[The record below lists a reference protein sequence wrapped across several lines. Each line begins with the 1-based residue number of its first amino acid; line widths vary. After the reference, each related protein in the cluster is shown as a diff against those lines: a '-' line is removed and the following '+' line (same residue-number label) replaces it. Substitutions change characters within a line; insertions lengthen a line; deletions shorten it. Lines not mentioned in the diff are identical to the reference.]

1 MSKKKKPEKS
11 LIAEA
16 IYAALTIILACLF
29 GFFVTFILIKTGAVT
44 VNMNYGTAFF
54 AFIFVCVAAI
64 LLCLWYLRYR
74 KRKEDAVKIREAT
87 EKISRGD
94 YEISL
99 GKLVSDYKKIGE
111 AIETVALRLR
121 QAEEEKDDFIND
133 FSHELKTPI
142 VSIRGFA
149 KLIANRNLS
158 NEEAKEYLSFIVSE
172 SDRLVDLTA
181 STLMLDRLQS
191 NRLEV
196 VEREFGLSELLRK
209 SILTLQPEWEKKN
222 IEIDADFGECTV
234 KSNDELLS
242 RVFINVLDNAIKY
255 SRENGKVGVYVTES
269 DGKISVTIADD
280 GIGMD
285 EETKRRMFDKY
296 FRADKSRN
304 TRGNGLGL
312 ATVKKIAELLELKIT
327 VNSKVDEGT
336 RFTIEIP
343 STKHL

>member
-1 MSKKKKPEKS
+1 MSKKRKPEKS

-16 IYAALTIILACLF
+16 IYAVTAIILACLF

-44 VNMNYGTAFF
+44 VNMSNGIAFF
-54 AFIFVCVAAI
+54 AFVFACVAAI
-64 LLCLWYLRYR
+64 LLCLWYLRYK
-74 KRKEDAVKIREAT
+74 KRGEDAAKIREAT
-87 EKISRGD
+87 DKISRGD

-111 AIETVALRLR
+111 AIETVALKLR
-121 QAEEEKDDFIND
+121 RAEEEKDDFIND

-149 KLIANRNLS
+149 KLIAKGNIS
-158 NEEAKEYLSFIVSE
+158 DEEAKEYLSFIVSE

-181 STLMLDRLQS
+181 STLMLDRIQS

-196 VEREFGLSELLRK
+196 VEREFDLSELLRK

-269 DGKISVTIADD
+269 DENISVTIADD

-312 ATVKKIAELLELKIT
+312 ATVKKIAELLELKI
-327 VNSKVDEGT
+327 KVDSKTDKGT
-336 RFTIEIP
+336 KFTIEIP
-343 STKHL
+343 SA

>member
-1 MSKKKKPEKS
+1 MSKKRKPEKS

-16 IYAALTIILACLF
+16 IYAVTAIILACLF

-44 VNMNYGTAFF
+44 VNMSNGIAFF
-54 AFIFVCVAAI
+54 AFVFACVAAI
-64 LLCLWYLRYR
+64 LLCLWYLRYK
-74 KRKEDAVKIREAT
+74 KRGEDAAKIREAT
-87 EKISRGD
+87 DKISRGD

-111 AIETVALRLR
+111 AIETVALTLR
-121 QAEEEKDDFIND
+121 RAEEEKDDFIND

-149 KLIANRNLS
+149 KLIAKGNIS
-158 NEEAKEYLSFIVSE
+158 DEEAKEYLSFIVSE

-181 STLMLDRLQS
+181 STLMLDRIQS

-196 VEREFGLSELLRK
+196 VEREFDLSELLRK

-269 DGKISVTIADD
+269 DEKISVTIADD

-312 ATVKKIAELLELKIT
+312 ATVKKVAELLELKI
-327 VNSKVDEGT
+327 KVDSKTDKGT
-336 RFTIEIP
+336 KFTIEIP
-343 STKHL
+343 SA

>member
-1 MSKKKKPEKS
+1 MSKKRKPEKS

-16 IYAALTIILACLF
+16 IYAVTAIILACLF
-29 GFFVTFILIKTGAVT
+29 GFFITFILIKTGAVT
-44 VNMNYGTAFF
+44 VNMSNGIAFF
-54 AFIFVCVAAI
+54 AFVFACVAAI
-64 LLCLWYLRYR
+64 LLCLWYLRYK
-74 KRKEDAVKIREAT
+74 KRGEDAAKIREAT
-87 EKISRGD
+87 DKISRGD

-111 AIETVALRLR
+111 AIETVALTLR
-121 QAEEEKDDFIND
+121 RAEEEKDDFIND

-149 KLIANRNLS
+149 KLIAKGNIS
-158 NEEAKEYLSFIVSE
+158 DEEAKEYLSFIVSE

-181 STLMLDRLQS
+181 STLMLDRIQS

-196 VEREFGLSELLRK
+196 VEREFDLSELLRK

-269 DGKISVTIADD
+269 DEKISVTIADD

-312 ATVKKIAELLELKIT
+312 ATVKKIAELLGLKI
-327 VNSKVDEGT
+327 KVDSKTDKGT
-336 RFTIEIP
+336 KFTIEIP
-343 STKHL
+343 SA

>member
-1 MSKKKKPEKS
+1 MSKKRKPEKS

-16 IYAALTIILACLF
+16 IYAVTAIILACLF

-44 VNMNYGTAFF
+44 VNMSNGIAFF
-54 AFIFVCVAAI
+54 AFVFACVAAI
-64 LLCLWYLRYR
+64 LLCLWYLRYK
-74 KRKEDAVKIREAT
+74 KRGDDAAKIREAT
-87 EKISRGD
+87 DKISRGD

-99 GKLVSDYKKIGE
+99 GKLVSDYKKISE
-111 AIETVALRLR
+111 AIETVALTLR
-121 QAEEEKDDFIND
+121 RAEEEKDDFIND

-149 KLIANRNLS
+149 KLIAKGNIS
-158 NEEAKEYLSFIVSE
+158 DEEAKEYLSFIVSE

-181 STLMLDRLQS
+181 STLMLDRIQS

-196 VEREFGLSELLRK
+196 VEREFDLSELLRK

-269 DGKISVTIADD
+269 DEKISVTIADD

-312 ATVKKIAELLELKIT
+312 ATVKKIAELLELKI
-327 VNSKVDEGT
+327 KVDSKTDKGT
-336 RFTIEIP
+336 KFTIEIP
-343 STKHL
+343 SA

>member
-1 MSKKKKPEKS
+1 MSKKRKPEKS

-16 IYAALTIILACLF
+16 IYAVTAIILACLF

-44 VNMNYGTAFF
+44 VNMSNGIAFF
-54 AFIFVCVAAI
+54 AFVFACVAAI
-64 LLCLWYLRYR
+64 LLCLWYLRYK
-74 KRKEDAVKIREAT
+74 KRGEDAAKIREAT
-87 EKISRGD
+87 DKISRGD

-111 AIETVALRLR
+111 AIETVALTLR
-121 QAEEEKDDFIND
+121 RAEEEKDDFIND

-149 KLIANRNLS
+149 KLIAKGNIS
-158 NEEAKEYLSFIVSE
+158 DEEAKEYLSFIVSE

-181 STLMLDRLQS
+181 STLMLDRIQS

-196 VEREFGLSELLRK
+196 VEREFDLSELLRK

-269 DGKISVTIADD
+269 DEKISVTIADD

-312 ATVKKIAELLELKIT
+312 ATVKKIAELLELKI
-327 VNSKVDEGT
+327 KVDSKTDKGT
-336 RFTIEIP
+336 KFTIELP
-343 STKHL
+343 SA

>member
-1 MSKKKKPEKS
+1 MSKKRKPEKS

-16 IYAALTIILACLF
+16 IYAVTAIILACLF

-44 VNMNYGTAFF
+44 VNMSNGIAFF
-54 AFIFVCVAAI
+54 AFVFACVAAI
-64 LLCLWYLRYR
+64 LLCLWYLRYK
-74 KRKEDAVKIREAT
+74 KRGEDAAKIREAT
-87 EKISRGD
+87 DKISRGD

-111 AIETVALRLR
+111 AIETVALTLR
-121 QAEEEKDDFIND
+121 RAEEEKDDFIND

-149 KLIANRNLS
+149 KLIAKGNIS
-158 NEEAKEYLSFIVSE
+158 DEEAKEYLSFIVSE

-181 STLMLDRLQS
+181 STLMLDRIQS

-196 VEREFGLSELLRK
+196 VEREFDLSELLRK

-269 DGKISVTIADD
+269 DEKISVTIADD

-312 ATVKKIAELLELKIT
+312 ATVKKIAELLELKI
-327 VNSKVDEGT
+327 KVDSKTDKGT
-336 RFTIEIP
+336 KFTIEIP
-343 STKHL
+343 SS

>member
-1 MSKKKKPEKS
+1 MSEKRKPEKS

-16 IYAALTIILACLF
+16 IYAVTAIILACLF

-44 VNMNYGTAFF
+44 VNMSNGIAFF
-54 AFIFVCVAAI
+54 AFVFACVAAI
-64 LLCLWYLRYR
+64 LLCLWYLRYK
-74 KRKEDAVKIREAT
+74 KRGEDAAKIREAT
-87 EKISRGD
+87 DKISRGD

-111 AIETVALRLR
+111 AIETVALTLR
-121 QAEEEKDDFIND
+121 RAEEEKDDFIND

-149 KLIANRNLS
+149 KLIAKGNIS
-158 NEEAKEYLSFIVSE
+158 DEEAKEYLSFIVSE

-181 STLMLDRLQS
+181 STLMLDRIQS

-196 VEREFGLSELLRK
+196 VEREFDLSELLRK

-269 DGKISVTIADD
+269 DEKISVTIADD

-312 ATVKKIAELLELKIT
+312 ATVKKIAELLELKI
-327 VNSKVDEGT
+327 KVDSKTDKGT
-336 RFTIEIP
+336 KFTIEIP
-343 STKHL
+343 SA

>member
-1 MSKKKKPEKS
+1 MSKKRKPEKS

-16 IYAALTIILACLF
+16 IYAVTAIILACLF

-44 VNMNYGTAFF
+44 VNMSNGIAFF
-54 AFIFVCVAAI
+54 AFVFACVAAI
-64 LLCLWYLRYR
+64 LLCLWYLRYK
-74 KRKEDAVKIREAT
+74 KRGEDAAKIREAT
-87 EKISRGD
+87 DKISRGD

-111 AIETVALRLR
+111 AIETVALKLR
-121 QAEEEKDDFIND
+121 RAEEEKDDFIND

-149 KLIANRNLS
+149 KLIAKGNIS
-158 NEEAKEYLSFIVSE
+158 DEEAKEYLSFIVSE

-181 STLMLDRLQS
+181 STLMLDRIQS

-196 VEREFGLSELLRK
+196 IEREFDLSELLRK

-269 DGKISVTIADD
+269 DEKISVTIADD

-312 ATVKKIAELLELKIT
+312 ATVKKIAELLELKI
-327 VNSKVDEGT
+327 KVDSKTDKGT
-336 RFTIEIP
+336 KFTIEIP
-343 STKHL
+343 SA

>member
-1 MSKKKKPEKS
+1 MNKKRKPEKS

-16 IYAALTIILACLF
+16 IYAVTAIILACLF

-44 VNMNYGTAFF
+44 VNMSNGIAFF
-54 AFIFVCVAAI
+54 AFVFTCVAAI
-64 LLCLWYLRYR
+64 LLCLWYLRYK
-74 KRKEDAVKIREAT
+74 KRGEDAAKIREAT
-87 EKISRGD
+87 DKISRGD

-111 AIETVALRLR
+111 AIETVALTLR
-121 QAEEEKDDFIND
+121 RAEEEKDDFIND

-149 KLIANRNLS
+149 KLIAKGNIS
-158 NEEAKEYLSFIVSE
+158 DEEAKEYLSFIVSE

-181 STLMLDRLQS
+181 STLMLDRIQS

-196 VEREFGLSELLRK
+196 VEREFDLSELLRK

-255 SRENGKVGVYVTES
+255 SREKGKVGVYVTES
-269 DGKISVTIADD
+269 DEKISVTIADD

-312 ATVKKIAELLELKIT
+312 ATVKKIAELLELKI
-327 VNSKVDEGT
+327 KVDSKTDKGT
-336 RFTIEIP
+336 KFTIEIP
-343 STKHL
+343 SA

>member
-1 MSKKKKPEKS
+1 MSKKRKPEKS

-16 IYAALTIILACLF
+16 IYAVTAIILACLF

-44 VNMNYGTAFF
+44 VNMGNGIAFF
-54 AFIFVCVAAI
+54 AFVFACVAAI
-64 LLCLWYLRYR
+64 LLCLWYLRYK
-74 KRKEDAVKIREAT
+74 KRGEDAAKIREAT
-87 EKISRGD
+87 DKISRGD

-111 AIETVALRLR
+111 AIETVALKLR
-121 QAEEEKDDFIND
+121 RAEEEKDDFIND

-149 KLIANRNLS
+149 KLIAKGNIS
-158 NEEAKEYLSFIVSE
+158 DEEAKEYLSFIVSE

-181 STLMLDRLQS
+181 STLMLDRIQS

-196 VEREFGLSELLRK
+196 VEREFDLSELLRK

-234 KSNDELLS
+234 KSNDELLN

-269 DGKISVTIADD
+269 DEKISVTIADD

-312 ATVKKIAELLELKIT
+312 ATVKKVAELLELKI
-327 VNSKVDEGT
+327 KVDSKTDKGT
-336 RFTIEIP
+336 KFTIEIP
-343 STKHL
+343 SA

>member
-1 MSKKKKPEKS
+1 MSKKRKPEKS

-16 IYAALTIILACLF
+16 IYAVTAIILACLF
-29 GFFVTFILIKTGAVT
+29 GFFVTFTLIKTGAVT
-44 VNMNYGTAFF
+44 VNMSNGIAFF
-54 AFIFVCVAAI
+54 AFVFACVAAI
-64 LLCLWYLRYR
+64 LLCLWYLRYK
-74 KRKEDAVKIREAT
+74 KRGEDAAKIREAT
-87 EKISRGD
+87 DKISRGD

-111 AIETVALRLR
+111 AIETVALTLR
-121 QAEEEKDDFIND
+121 RAEEEKDDFIND

-149 KLIANRNLS
+149 KLIAKGNIS
-158 NEEAKEYLSFIVSE
+158 DEEAKEYLSFIVSE

-181 STLMLDRLQS
+181 STLMLDRIQS

-196 VEREFGLSELLRK
+196 VEREFDLSELLRK

-269 DGKISVTIADD
+269 DEKISVTIADD

-312 ATVKKIAELLELKIT
+312 ATVKKIAELLELKI
-327 VNSKVDEGT
+327 KVDSKTDKGT
-336 RFTIEIP
+336 KFTIEIP
-343 STKHL
+343 SA

>member
-1 MSKKKKPEKS
+1 MSKKRKPEKS

-16 IYAALTIILACLF
+16 IYAVTAIILACLF

-44 VNMNYGTAFF
+44 VNMSNGIAFF
-54 AFIFVCVAAI
+54 AFVFACVAAI
-64 LLCLWYLRYR
+64 LLCLWYLRYK
-74 KRKEDAVKIREAT
+74 KRGEDAAKIREAT
-87 EKISRGD
+87 DKISRGD

-111 AIETVALRLR
+111 AIETVALTLR
-121 QAEEEKDDFIND
+121 RAEFEKDDFIND

-149 KLIANRNLS
+149 KLIAKGNIS
-158 NEEAKEYLSFIVSE
+158 DEEAKEYLSFIVSE

-181 STLMLDRLQS
+181 STLMLDRIQS

-196 VEREFGLSELLRK
+196 VEREFDLSELLRK

-269 DGKISVTIADD
+269 DEKISVTIADD

-312 ATVKKIAELLELKIT
+312 ATVKKIAELLELKI
-327 VNSKVDEGT
+327 KVDSKTDKGT
-336 RFTIEIP
+336 KFTIEIP
-343 STKHL
+343 SS

>member
-1 MSKKKKPEKS
+1 MSKKRKPEKS

-16 IYAALTIILACLF
+16 IYAVTAIILACLF

-44 VNMNYGTAFF
+44 VNMSNGIAFF
-54 AFIFVCVAAI
+54 AFVFACVAAI
-64 LLCLWYLRYR
+64 LLCLWYLRYK
-74 KRKEDAVKIREAT
+74 KRGEDAAKICEAT
-87 EKISRGD
+87 DKISRGD

-111 AIETVALRLR
+111 AIETVALTLR
-121 QAEEEKDDFIND
+121 RAEEEKDDFIND

-149 KLIANRNLS
+149 KLIAKGNIS
-158 NEEAKEYLSFIVSE
+158 DEEAKEYLSFIVSE

-181 STLMLDRLQS
+181 STLMLDRIQS

-196 VEREFGLSELLRK
+196 VEREFDLSELLRK

-269 DGKISVTIADD
+269 DEKISVTIEDD

-312 ATVKKIAELLELKIT
+312 ATVKKIAELLELKI
-327 VNSKVDEGT
+327 KVDSKTDKGT
-336 RFTIEIP
+336 KFTIEIP
-343 STKHL
+343 SA

>member
-1 MSKKKKPEKS
+1 MSKKRKPEKS

-16 IYAALTIILACLF
+16 IYAVTAIILACLF

-44 VNMNYGTAFF
+44 VNMSNGIAFF
-54 AFIFVCVAAI
+54 AFVFACVAAI
-64 LLCLWYLRYR
+64 LLCLWYLRYK
-74 KRKEDAVKIREAT
+74 KRGEDAAKIREAT
-87 EKISRGD
+87 DKIYRGD

-111 AIETVALRLR
+111 AIETVALTLR
-121 QAEEEKDDFIND
+121 RAEEEKDDFIND

-149 KLIANRNLS
+149 KLIAKGNIS
-158 NEEAKEYLSFIVSE
+158 DEEAKEYLSFIVSE

-181 STLMLDRLQS
+181 STLMLDRIQS

-196 VEREFGLSELLRK
+196 VEREFDLSELLRK

-222 IEIDADFGECTV
+222 IEIDADFGECTI

-269 DGKISVTIADD
+269 DEKISVTIADD

-312 ATVKKIAELLELKIT
+312 ATVKKIAELLGLKI
-327 VNSKVDEGT
+327 KVDSKTDKGT
-336 RFTIEIP
+336 KFTIEIP
-343 STKHL
+343 SA

>member
-1 MSKKKKPEKS
+1 MNKKRKPEKS

-16 IYAALTIILACLF
+16 IYAVTAIILACLF

-44 VNMNYGTAFF
+44 VNMSNGIAFF
-54 AFIFVCVAAI
+54 AFVFACVAAI
-64 LLCLWYLRYR
+64 LLCMWYLRYK
-74 KRKEDAVKIREAT
+74 KRGEDAAKIREAT
-87 EKISRGD
+87 DKISRGD

-111 AIETVALRLR
+111 AIETVALALR
-121 QAEEEKDDFIND
+121 RAEEEKDDFIND

-149 KLIANRNLS
+149 KLIAKGNIS
-158 NEEAKEYLSFIVSE
+158 DEEAKEYLSFIVSE

-181 STLMLDRLQS
+181 STLMLDRIQS

-196 VEREFGLSELLRK
+196 VEREFDLSELLRK

-269 DGKISVTIADD
+269 DEKISVTIADD

-312 ATVKKIAELLELKIT
+312 ATVKKIAELLELKI
-327 VNSKVDEGT
+327 KVDSKTDKGT
-336 RFTIEIP
+336 KFTIEIP
-343 STKHL
+343 SA

>member
-1 MSKKKKPEKS
+1 MNKKRKPEKS

-16 IYAALTIILACLF
+16 IYAVTAIILACLF

-44 VNMNYGTAFF
+44 VNMSNGIAFF
-54 AFIFVCVAAI
+54 AFVFACVAAI
-64 LLCLWYLRYR
+64 LLCLWYLRYK
-74 KRKEDAVKIREAT
+74 KRGEDAAKIREAT
-87 EKISRGD
+87 DKISRGD

-99 GKLVSDYKKIGE
+99 GKLASDYKKIGE
-111 AIETVALRLR
+111 AIETVALKLR
-121 QAEEEKDDFIND
+121 RAEEEKDDFIND

-149 KLIANRNLS
+149 KLIAKGNIS
-158 NEEAKEYLSFIVSE
+158 DEEAKEYLSFIVSE

-181 STLMLDRLQS
+181 STLMLDRIQS

-196 VEREFGLSELLRK
+196 VEREFDLSELLRK

-269 DGKISVTIADD
+269 DEKISVTIADD

-312 ATVKKIAELLELKIT
+312 ATVKKIAELLELKI
-327 VNSKVDEGT
+327 KVDSKTDKGT
-336 RFTIEIP
+336 KFTIEIP
-343 STKHL
+343 SA

>member
-1 MSKKKKPEKS
+1 MSKKRKPEKS

-16 IYAALTIILACLF
+16 IYAVTAIILACLF

-44 VNMNYGTAFF
+44 VNMSNGIAFF
-54 AFIFVCVAAI
+54 AFVFACVAAI
-64 LLCLWYLRYR
+64 LLCLWYLRYK
-74 KRKEDAVKIREAT
+74 KRDEDAAKISEAT
-87 EKISRGD
+87 DKISRGD

-111 AIETVALRLR
+111 AIETVALKLR
-121 QAEEEKDDFIND
+121 RAEEEKDDFIND

-149 KLIANRNLS
+149 KLIAKGNIS
-158 NEEAKEYLSFIVSE
+158 DEEAKEYLSFIVSE

-181 STLMLDRLQS
+181 STLMLDRIQS

-196 VEREFGLSELLRK
+196 VEREFDLSELLRK

-269 DGKISVTIADD
+269 DEKISVTIADD

-312 ATVKKIAELLELKIT
+312 ATVKKIAELLELKI
-327 VNSKVDEGT
+327 KVDSKTDKGT
-336 RFTIEIP
+336 KFTIEIP
-343 STKHL
+343 SA

>member
-1 MSKKKKPEKS
+1 MSKKRKPEKS

-16 IYAALTIILACLF
+16 IYAVTAIILACLF

-44 VNMNYGTAFF
+44 VNMSNGIAFF
-54 AFIFVCVAAI
+54 AFVFACVAAI
-64 LLCLWYLRYR
+64 LLCLWYLRYK
-74 KRKEDAVKIREAT
+74 KRGEDAAKIREAT
-87 EKISRGD
+87 DKISRGD

-111 AIETVALRLR
+111 AIETVALTLR
-121 QAEEEKDDFIND
+121 RAEEEKDDFIND

-149 KLIANRNLS
+149 KLIAKGNIFD
-158 NEEAKEYLSFIVSE
+158 EEAKEYLSFIVSE

-181 STLMLDRLQS
+181 STLMLDRIQS

-196 VEREFGLSELLRK
+196 VEREFDLSELLRK

-222 IEIDADFGECTV
+222 IEIDANFGECTV

-269 DGKISVTIADD
+269 DEKISVTIADD

-312 ATVKKIAELLELKIT
+312 ATVKKIAELLELKI
-327 VNSKVDEGT
+327 KVDSKTDKGT
-336 RFTIEIP
+336 KFTIEIP
-343 STKHL
+343 SA

>member
-1 MSKKKKPEKS
+1 MSKKRKPEKS

-16 IYAALTIILACLF
+16 IYAVTAIIFACLF

-44 VNMNYGTAFF
+44 VNMSNGIAFF
-54 AFIFVCVAAI
+54 AFVFACVAAI
-64 LLCLWYLRYR
+64 LLCLWYLRYK
-74 KRKEDAVKIREAT
+74 KRGEDAAKIREAT
-87 EKISRGD
+87 DKISRGD

-99 GKLVSDYKKIGE
+99 GKLVSDYEKIGE
-111 AIETVALRLR
+111 AIETVALKLR
-121 QAEEEKDDFIND
+121 RAEEEKDDFIND

-149 KLIANRNLS
+149 KLIAKGNIS
-158 NEEAKEYLSFIVSE
+158 DEEAKEYLSFIVSE

-181 STLMLDRLQS
+181 STLMLDRIQS

-196 VEREFGLSELLRK
+196 VEREFDLSELIRK

-222 IEIDADFGECTV
+222 IEIDADFGECTI

-269 DGKISVTIADD
+269 DEKISVTIADD

-312 ATVKKIAELLELKIT
+312 ATVKKIAELLELKI
-327 VNSKVDEGT
+327 KVDSKTDKGT
-336 RFTIEIP
+336 KFTIEIP
-343 STKHL
+343 SA

>member
-1 MSKKKKPEKS
+1 MSKKRKPEKS

-16 IYAALTIILACLF
+16 IYAVTAIILACLF

-44 VNMNYGTAFF
+44 VNMSNGIAFF
-54 AFIFVCVAAI
+54 AFVFACVAAI
-64 LLCLWYLRYR
+64 LLCLWYLRYK
-74 KRKEDAVKIREAT
+74 KRGEDAAKIREAT
-87 EKISRGD
+87 DKISRGD

-111 AIETVALRLR
+111 AIETVALTLR
-121 QAEEEKDDFIND
+121 RAEEEKDDFIND

-149 KLIANRNLS
+149 KLIAKGNIS
-158 NEEAKEYLSFIVSE
+158 DEEAKEYLSFIVSE

-181 STLMLDRLQS
+181 STLMLDRIQS

-196 VEREFGLSELLRK
+196 VEREFDLSELLRK

-222 IEIDADFGECTV
+222 IEIDADFGECTI

-269 DGKISVTIADD
+269 DEKISVTIADD

-312 ATVKKIAELLELKIT
+312 ATVKKIAELLELKI
-327 VNSKVDEGT
+327 KVDSKTDKGT
-336 RFTIEIP
+336 KFTIEIP
-343 STKHL
+343 SA

>member
-1 MSKKKKPEKS
+1 MSKKRKTEKS

-16 IYAALTIILACLF
+16 IYAVTAIILACLF

-44 VNMNYGTAFF
+44 VNMSNGIAFF
-54 AFIFVCVAAI
+54 AFVFACVAAI
-64 LLCLWYLRYR
+64 LLCLWYLRYK
-74 KRKEDAVKIREAT
+74 KRGEDAAKIREAT
-87 EKISRGD
+87 DKISRGD

-111 AIETVALRLR
+111 AIETVALTLR
-121 QAEEEKDDFIND
+121 RAEEEKDDFIND

-149 KLIANRNLS
+149 KLIAKGNIS
-158 NEEAKEYLSFIVSE
+158 DEEAKEYLSFIVSE

-181 STLMLDRLQS
+181 STLMLDRIQS

-196 VEREFGLSELLRK
+196 VEREFDLSELLRK

-269 DGKISVTIADD
+269 DEKISVTIADD

-312 ATVKKIAELLELKIT
+312 ATVKKIAELLELKI
-327 VNSKVDEGT
+327 KVDSKTDKGT
-336 RFTIEIP
+336 KFTIEIP
-343 STKHL
+343 SA

>member
-1 MSKKKKPEKS
+1 MSKKRKPEKS

-16 IYAALTIILACLF
+16 IYAVTAIILACLF

-44 VNMNYGTAFF
+44 VNMSNGIAFF
-54 AFIFVCVAAI
+54 AFVFACVAAI
-64 LLCLWYLRYR
+64 LLCLWYLRYK
-74 KRKEDAVKIREAT
+74 KRDEDAAKIREAT
-87 EKISRGD
+87 DKISRGD

-111 AIETVALRLR
+111 AIETVALTLR
-121 QAEEEKDDFIND
+121 RAEEEKDDFIND

-149 KLIANRNLS
+149 KLIAKGNIS
-158 NEEAKEYLSFIVSE
+158 DEEAKEYLSFIVSE

-181 STLMLDRLQS
+181 STLMLDRIQS

-196 VEREFGLSELLRK
+196 VEREFDLSELLRK

-255 SRENGKVGVYVTES
+255 SRENGNVGVYVTES
-269 DGKISVTIADD
+269 DEKISVTIADD

-312 ATVKKIAELLELKIT
+312 ATVKKIAELLELKI
-327 VNSKVDEGT
+327 KVDSKTDKGT
-336 RFTIEIP
+336 KFTIEIP
-343 STKHL
+343 SA

>member
-1 MSKKKKPEKS
+1 MSKKRKPEKS

-16 IYAALTIILACLF
+16 IYAVTAITLACLF

-44 VNMNYGTAFF
+44 VNMSNGIAFF
-54 AFIFVCVAAI
+54 AFVFACVAAI
-64 LLCLWYLRYR
+64 LLCLWYLRYK
-74 KRKEDAVKIREAT
+74 KRGEDAAKIREAT
-87 EKISRGD
+87 DKISRGD

-111 AIETVALRLR
+111 AIETVALTLR
-121 QAEEEKDDFIND
+121 RAEEEKDDFIND

-149 KLIANRNLS
+149 KLIAKGNIS
-158 NEEAKEYLSFIVSE
+158 DEEAKEYLSFIVSE

-181 STLMLDRLQS
+181 STLMLDRIQS

-196 VEREFGLSELLRK
+196 VEREFDLSELLRK

-222 IEIDADFGECTV
+222 IEIDADFGECTA

-269 DGKISVTIADD
+269 DEKISVTIADD

-312 ATVKKIAELLELKIT
+312 ATVKKIAELLELKI
-327 VNSKVDEGT
+327 KVDSKTDKGT
-336 RFTIEIP
+336 KFTIEIP
-343 STKHL
+343 SP

>member
-1 MSKKKKPEKS
+1 MSKKRKPEKS

-16 IYAALTIILACLF
+16 IYAVTAIILACLF

-44 VNMNYGTAFF
+44 VNMSNGIAFF
-54 AFIFVCVAAI
+54 AFVFACVAAI
-64 LLCLWYLRYR
+64 LLCLWYLRYK
-74 KRKEDAVKIREAT
+74 KRGEDAAKIREAT
-87 EKISRGD
+87 DKISRGD

-111 AIETVALRLR
+111 AIETVALTLR
-121 QAEEEKDDFIND
+121 RAEEEKDDFIND

-149 KLIANRNLS
+149 KLIAKGNIS
-158 NEEAKEYLSFIVSE
+158 DEEAKEYLSFIVSE

-181 STLMLDRLQS
+181 STLMLDRIQS

-196 VEREFGLSELLRK
+196 VEREFDLSELLRK

-269 DGKISVTIADD
+269 DEKISVTIADD

-312 ATVKKIAELLELKIT
+312 ATVKKIADLLELKI
-327 VNSKVDEGT
+327 KVDSKTDKGT
-336 RFTIEIP
+336 KFTIEIP
-343 STKHL
+343 SA

>member
-1 MSKKKKPEKS
+1 MSKKRKPEKS

-16 IYAALTIILACLF
+16 IYAVTAIILACLF
-29 GFFVTFILIKTGAVT
+29 GFFVTFILIKTRAVT
-44 VNMNYGTAFF
+44 VNMSNGIAFF
-54 AFIFVCVAAI
+54 AFVFACVAAI
-64 LLCLWYLRYR
+64 LLCLWYLRYK
-74 KRKEDAVKIREAT
+74 KRGEDAAKIREAT

-111 AIETVALRLR
+111 AIETVALTLR
-121 QAEEEKDDFIND
+121 RAEEEKDDFIND

-149 KLIANRNLS
+149 KLIAKGNIS
-158 NEEAKEYLSFIVSE
+158 DEEAKEYLSFIVSE

-181 STLMLDRLQS
+181 STLMLDRIQS

-196 VEREFGLSELLRK
+196 VEREFDLSELLRK

-269 DGKISVTIADD
+269 DEKISVTIADD

-312 ATVKKIAELLELKIT
+312 ATVKKIAELLELKI
-327 VNSKVDEGT
+327 KVDSKTDKGT
-336 RFTIEIP
+336 KFTIEIP
-343 STKHL
+343 SA

>member
-1 MSKKKKPEKS
+1 MNKKRKPEKS

-16 IYAALTIILACLF
+16 IYAVTAIILACLF

-44 VNMNYGTAFF
+44 VNMSNGIAFF
-54 AFIFVCVAAI
+54 AFVFACVAAI
-64 LLCLWYLRYR
+64 LLCLWYLRYK
-74 KRKEDAVKIREAT
+74 KRGEDAAKIREAT
-87 EKISRGD
+87 DKISRGD

-111 AIETVALRLR
+111 AIETVALKLR
-121 QAEEEKDDFIND
+121 RAEEEKDDFIND

-149 KLIANRNLS
+149 KLIAKGNIS
-158 NEEAKEYLSFIVSE
+158 DEEAKEYLSFIVSE

-181 STLMLDRLQS
+181 STLMLDRIQS

-196 VEREFGLSELLRK
+196 VEREFDLSELLRK

-269 DGKISVTIADD
+269 DEKISVTIADD

-312 ATVKKIAELLELKIT
+312 ATVKKIAELLELKI
-327 VNSKVDEGT
+327 KVDSKTDKGT
-336 RFTIEIP
+336 KFTIEIP
-343 STKHL
+343 SA

>member
-1 MSKKKKPEKS
+1 MSKKKQPEKS

-16 IYAALTIILACLF
+16 IYAVLTIILACLF
-29 GFFVTFILIKTGAVT
+29 GFSVTFILIKTGAVT

-54 AFIFVCVAAI
+54 AFIFACVAAI
-64 LLCLWYLRYR
+64 LLCFWYLRYR
-74 KRKEDAVKIREAT
+74 KRKEDAAKIREAT

-149 KLIANRNLS
+149 KLIANGNLS
-158 NEEAKEYLSFIVSE
+158 SEEAKEYLSFIVSE

-196 VEREFGLSELLRK
+196 VEREFDLSELLRK

-312 ATVKKIAELLELKIT
+312 ATVKKIAELLELKI
-327 VNSKVDEGT
+327 KVDSNTDKGT
-336 RFTIEIP
+336 KFTIELP
-343 STKHL
+343 SA

>member
-1 MSKKKKPEKS
+1 MSEKRKPEKS

-16 IYAALTIILACLF
+16 IYAVTAIILACLF

-44 VNMNYGTAFF
+44 VNMSNGIAFF
-54 AFIFVCVAAI
+54 AFVFACVAAI
-64 LLCLWYLRYR
+64 LLCLWYLRYK
-74 KRKEDAVKIREAT
+74 KRGEDAAKIREAT
-87 EKISRGD
+87 DKISRGD

-111 AIETVALRLR
+111 AIETVALKLR
-121 QAEEEKDDFIND
+121 RAEEEKDDFIND

-149 KLIANRNLS
+149 KLIARGNIS
-158 NEEAKEYLSFIVSE
+158 DEEAKEYLSFIVSE

-181 STLMLDRLQS
+181 STLMLDRIQS

-196 VEREFGLSELLRK
+196 VEREFDLSELLRK

-269 DGKISVTIADD
+269 DEKISVTIADD

-312 ATVKKIAELLELKIT
+312 ATVKKIAELLELKI
-327 VNSKVDEGT
+327 KVDSKTDKGT
-336 RFTIEIP
+336 KFTIEIP
-343 STKHL
+343 SA

>member
-1 MSKKKKPEKS
+1 M
-11 LIAEA
+11 
-16 IYAALTIILACLF
+16 
-29 GFFVTFILIKTGAVT
+29 
-44 VNMNYGTAFF
+44 
-54 AFIFVCVAAI
+54 
-64 LLCLWYLRYR
+64 
-74 KRKEDAVKIREAT
+74 
-87 EKISRGD
+87 
-94 YEISL
+94 
-99 GKLVSDYKKIGE
+99 
-111 AIETVALRLR
+111 
-121 QAEEEKDDFIND
+121 
-133 FSHELKTPI
+133 
-142 VSIRGFA
+142 
-149 KLIANRNLS
+149 
-158 NEEAKEYLSFIVSE
+158 
-172 SDRLVDLTA
+172 DLTA

-196 VEREFGLSELLRK
+196 VEREFDLSELLRK

-312 ATVKKIAELLELKIT
+312 ATVKKIAELLELKI
-327 VNSKVDEGT
+327 KVDSKTDKGT
-336 RFTIEIP
+336 KFTIEIP
-343 STKHL
+343 SE

>member
-1 MSKKKKPEKS
+1 MSKKRKSEKS

-16 IYAALTIILACLF
+16 IYAVTAIILACLF

-44 VNMNYGTAFF
+44 VNMSNGIAFF
-54 AFIFVCVAAI
+54 AFVFACVAAI
-64 LLCLWYLRYR
+64 LLCLWYLRYK
-74 KRKEDAVKIREAT
+74 KRGEDAAKIREAT
-87 EKISRGD
+87 DKISRGD

-111 AIETVALRLR
+111 AIETVALTLR
-121 QAEEEKDDFIND
+121 RAEEEKDDFIND

-149 KLIANRNLS
+149 KLIAKGNIS
-158 NEEAKEYLSFIVSE
+158 DEEAKEYLSFIVSE

-181 STLMLDRLQS
+181 STLMLDRIQS

-196 VEREFGLSELLRK
+196 VEREFDLSELLRK

-269 DGKISVTIADD
+269 DEKISVTIADD

-312 ATVKKIAELLELKIT
+312 ATVKKIAELLELKI
-327 VNSKVDEGT
+327 KVDSKTDKGT
-336 RFTIEIP
+336 KFTIEIP
-343 STKHL
+343 SA

>member
-1 MSKKKKPEKS
+1 MSKKRKPEKS

-16 IYAALTIILACLF
+16 IYAVTAIILACLF

-44 VNMNYGTAFF
+44 VNMSNGIAFF
-54 AFIFVCVAAI
+54 AFVFACVAAI

-74 KRKEDAVKIREAT
+74 KRGEDAAKIREAT
-87 EKISRGD
+87 DKISRGD

-111 AIETVALRLR
+111 AIETVALTLR
-121 QAEEEKDDFIND
+121 RAEEEKDDFIND

-149 KLIANRNLS
+149 KLIAKGNIS
-158 NEEAKEYLSFIVSE
+158 DEEAKEYLSFIVSE

-181 STLMLDRLQS
+181 STLMLDRIQS

-196 VEREFGLSELLRK
+196 VEREFDLSELLRK

-269 DGKISVTIADD
+269 DEKISVTIADD

-285 EETKRRMFDKY
+285 EKTKRRMFDKY

-312 ATVKKIAELLELKIT
+312 ATVKKIAELLELKI
-327 VNSKVDEGT
+327 KVDSKTDKGT
-336 RFTIEIP
+336 KFTIEIP
-343 STKHL
+343 SA

>member
-1 MSKKKKPEKS
+1 MNKKRKPEKS

-16 IYAALTIILACLF
+16 IYAVTAIILACLF

-44 VNMNYGTAFF
+44 VNMSNGIAFF
-54 AFIFVCVAAI
+54 AFVFACVAAI

-74 KRKEDAVKIREAT
+74 KRGEDTAKIREAT
-87 EKISRGD
+87 DKISRGD

-111 AIETVALRLR
+111 AIETVALTLR
-121 QAEEEKDDFIND
+121 RAEEEKDDFIND

-149 KLIANRNLS
+149 KLIAKGNIS
-158 NEEAKEYLSFIVSE
+158 DEEAKEYLSFIVSE

-181 STLMLDRLQS
+181 STLMLDRIQS

-196 VEREFGLSELLRK
+196 VEREFDLSELLRK

-269 DGKISVTIADD
+269 DEKISVTIADD

-312 ATVKKIAELLELKIT
+312 ATVKKIAELLELKI
-327 VNSKVDEGT
+327 KVDSKTDKGT
-336 RFTIEIP
+336 KFTIEIP
-343 STKHL
+343 SA

>member
-1 MSKKKKPEKS
+1 MSKKRKPEKS

-16 IYAALTIILACLF
+16 IYAVTAIILACLF

-44 VNMNYGTAFF
+44 VNMSNGIAFF
-54 AFIFVCVAAI
+54 AFVFACVAAI

-74 KRKEDAVKIREAT
+74 KRGEDAAKIREAT
-87 EKISRGD
+87 DKISRGD

-99 GKLVSDYKKIGE
+99 GNLVSDYKKIGE
-111 AIETVALRLR
+111 AIETVALTLR
-121 QAEEEKDDFIND
+121 RAEEEKDDFIND

-149 KLIANRNLS
+149 KLIAKGNIS
-158 NEEAKEYLSFIVSE
+158 DEEAKEYLSFIVSE

-181 STLMLDRLQS
+181 STLMLDRIQS

-196 VEREFGLSELLRK
+196 VEREFDLSELLRK

-269 DGKISVTIADD
+269 DEKISVTIADD

-312 ATVKKIAELLELKIT
+312 ATVKKIAELLELKI
-327 VNSKVDEGT
+327 KVDSKTDKGT
-336 RFTIEIP
+336 KFTIEIP
-343 STKHL
+343 SA

>member
-1 MSKKKKPEKS
+1 MSEKRKPEKS

-16 IYAALTIILACLF
+16 IYAVTAIILACLF

-44 VNMNYGTAFF
+44 VNMSNGIAFF
-54 AFIFVCVAAI
+54 AFVFACVAAI
-64 LLCLWYLRYR
+64 LLCLWYLRYK
-74 KRKEDAVKIREAT
+74 KRGEDAAKIREAT
-87 EKISRGD
+87 DKISRGD

-111 AIETVALRLR
+111 AIETVALKLR
-121 QAEEEKDDFIND
+121 RAEEEKDDFIND

-149 KLIANRNLS
+149 KLIARGNIS
-158 NEEAKEYLSFIVSE
+158 DEEAKEYLSFIVSE

-181 STLMLDRLQS
+181 STLMLDRIQS

-196 VEREFGLSELLRK
+196 VEREFDLSELLRK

-242 RVFINVLDNAIKY
+242 RVFINVLDNATKY
-255 SRENGKVGVYVTES
+255 SRENGKVGVYVTQRDE
-269 DGKISVTIADD
+269 KISVTIADD

-312 ATVKKIAELLELKIT
+312 ATVKKIAELLELKI
-327 VNSKVDEGT
+327 KVDSKTDKGT
-336 RFTIEIP
+336 KFTIEIP
-343 STKHL
+343 SA

>member
-1 MSKKKKPEKS
+1 MSKKRKPEKS

-16 IYAALTIILACLF
+16 IYAVTAIILACLF

-44 VNMNYGTAFF
+44 VNMSNGIAFF
-54 AFIFVCVAAI
+54 AFVFACVAAI
-64 LLCLWYLRYR
+64 LLCLWYLRYK
-74 KRKEDAVKIREAT
+74 KRGEDAAKIREAT
-87 EKISRGD
+87 DKISRGD

-111 AIETVALRLR
+111 AIETVALKLR
-121 QAEEEKDDFIND
+121 RAEEEKDDFIND

-149 KLIANRNLS
+149 KLIAKGNIS
-158 NEEAKEYLSFIVSE
+158 DEEAKEYLSFIVSE

-181 STLMLDRLQS
+181 STLMLDRIQS

-196 VEREFGLSELLRK
+196 VEREFDLSELLRK

-222 IEIDADFGECTV
+222 IEIDADFGECTI
-234 KSNDELLS
+234 KSNDELLN

-269 DGKISVTIADD
+269 DEKISVTIADD

-312 ATVKKIAELLELKIT
+312 ATVKKVAELLELKI
-327 VNSKVDEGT
+327 KVDSKTDKGT
-336 RFTIEIP
+336 KFTIEIP
-343 STKHL
+343 SA

>member
-1 MSKKKKPEKS
+1 MSKKRKPEKS

-16 IYAALTIILACLF
+16 IYAVTAITLACLF

-44 VNMNYGTAFF
+44 VNMSNGIAFF
-54 AFIFVCVAAI
+54 AFVFACVAAI

-74 KRKEDAVKIREAT
+74 KRGEDAAKIREAT

-111 AIETVALRLR
+111 AIETVALKLR
-121 QAEEEKDDFIND
+121 RAEEEKDDFIND

-149 KLIANRNLS
+149 KLIAKGNIS
-158 NEEAKEYLSFIVSE
+158 DEEAKEYLSFIVSE

-181 STLMLDRLQS
+181 STLMLDRIQS

-196 VEREFGLSELLRK
+196 VEREFDLSELLRK

-222 IEIDADFGECTV
+222 IEIDADFGECTI

-269 DGKISVTIADD
+269 DEKISVTIADD

-312 ATVKKIAELLELKIT
+312 ATVKKIAELLELKI
-327 VNSKVDEGT
+327 KVDSKTDKGT
-336 RFTIEIP
+336 KFTIEIP
-343 STKHL
+343 SA

>member
-1 MSKKKKPEKS
+1 MSKKRKPEKS

-16 IYAALTIILACLF
+16 IYAVTAIILACLF

-44 VNMNYGTAFF
+44 VNMGNGIAFF
-54 AFIFVCVAAI
+54 AFVFACVAAI
-64 LLCLWYLRYR
+64 LLCLWYLRYK
-74 KRKEDAVKIREAT
+74 KRGEDAAKIREAT
-87 EKISRGD
+87 DKISRGD

-111 AIETVALRLR
+111 AIETVALKLR
-121 QAEEEKDDFIND
+121 RAEEEKDDFIND

-149 KLIANRNLS
+149 KLIAKGNIS
-158 NEEAKEYLSFIVSE
+158 DEEAKEYLSFIVSE

-181 STLMLDRLQS
+181 STLMLDRIQS

-196 VEREFGLSELLRK
+196 VEREFDLSELLRK

-222 IEIDADFGECTV
+222 IEIDADFGECTI
-234 KSNDELLS
+234 KSNDELLN

-269 DGKISVTIADD
+269 DEKISVTIADD

-312 ATVKKIAELLELKIT
+312 ATVKKVAELLELKI
-327 VNSKVDEGT
+327 KVDSKTDKGT
-336 RFTIEIP
+336 KFTIEIP
-343 STKHL
+343 SA